1 MITQGRKIV
10 MPPKLVIMVDL
21 LALLRKS
28 VNYLGNIMVD
38 LSYGLETNIYIYIY
52 IYINEKIF

>member
-1 MITQGRKIV
+1 

-28 VNYLGNIMVD
+28 VNYLENIMVD
-38 LSYGLETNIYIYIY
+38 LSYRFETN

>member
-28 VNYLGNIMVD
+28 VNYLENIMVD
-38 LSYGLETNIYIYIY
+38 LSYRFETNIYIYIY